1 MVFEGYKILL
11 CTFVFKNLINL
22 SYQAPINTHI
32 EFEASSRNIFFF
44 SFLKVLVEAPKS
56 KGGITY

>member
-1 MVFEGYKILL
+1 MVVFESKQILL

-32 EFEASSRNIFFF
+32 EFEASSRKICFFIHVD
-44 SFLKVLVEAPKS
+44 SFELSNHEEV
-56 KGGITY
+56 